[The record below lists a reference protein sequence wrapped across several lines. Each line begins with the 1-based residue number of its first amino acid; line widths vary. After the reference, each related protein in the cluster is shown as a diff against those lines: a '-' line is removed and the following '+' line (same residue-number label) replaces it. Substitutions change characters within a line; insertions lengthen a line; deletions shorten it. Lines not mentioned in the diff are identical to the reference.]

1 MQSESR
7 LKNKE
12 LSTQID
18 KYQTMLLPFAYN
30 IIGDVMEAEDI
41 VQDLLNHHFLTN
53 ATKVQNT
60 SHYLIRS
67 VINRAI
73 NQKKLL
79 RNRMESYPG
88 KWLPTPVVTEENIY
102 AGVDRSK
109 ILHYSLLVL
118 LEHLNP
124 KERAVF
130 ILKETFDFTH
140 EEIGELLDIN
150 TEHSRQLLKRSKEK
164 ITLPVTK
171 VKSLRGEQH
180 LVNQLADAITSADIE
195 TTKRLLAEDIQS
207 VSDGGPH
214 MRAARKVLVG
224 QERVSKFLR
233 AIYGKYYPDDATT
246 EFIIVNHL
254 PAILFK
260 HQGKIFRCM
269 IFQIEED
276 RIQNVFIIVNPDKL
290 TALQVPISTS
300 S

>member
-1 MQSESR
+1 MQNESR

-18 KYQTMLLPFAYN
+18 KYQAMLLPFAYN

-41 VQDLLNHHFLTN
+41 VQDLLNHHFLAN
-53 ATKVQNT
+53 ATNIQNP

-88 KWLPTPVVTEENIY
+88 KWLPTPVITEENIY
-102 AGVDRSK
+102 ASADRSK

-118 LEHLNP
+118 LERLNP

-150 TEHSRQLLKRSKEK
+150 TEHSRQILKRSKEK
-164 ITLPVTK
+164 ITLPVAK
-171 VKSLRGEQH
+171 AKNPRDNQH
-180 LVNQLADAITSADIE
+180 LVTQLADAITSADIE

-207 VSDGGPH
+207 ISDGGPH

-224 QERVSKFLR
+224 PERVSKFLR

-246 EFIIVNHL
+246 EFLTVNHL
-254 PAILFK
+254 PAILFRR
-260 HQGKIFRCM
+260 QGEIFRCM
-269 IFQIEED
+269 IFQIEAN

-290 TALQVPISTS
+290 KALQVSISTDR
-300 S
+300 